1 MEDVAIPPVL
11 AHPAVTRVEL
21 AGSRSRGTHA
31 ELSDWDFAVA
41 TGDFAAVAR
50 EMPDLVAGLE
60 PLGEQWEPVGHFP
73 VYQVLLRGPVKV
85 EYLFLD
91 EVQDPFPPL
100 VPGPDTIVAIDNHF
114 WDWTWWIATKA
125 SIGRDD
131 LVAEHL
137 PQLWERLLR
146 PLGARVIPR
155 DVNAAIRA
163 FVPRRDALGVA
174 VPRALEREVRRGV
187 ARLGLAEQH
196 TPRNA
201 MTDAGEIAAFY
212 DRCSDLMRELLDEL
226 ARVPDVP
233 RAFPDIEDAMGWP
246 RRRIA
251 SVLGGVS
258 RVRHREFGGRR
269 PYRFLD
275 ERRSASGRWEM
286 WMDAG
291 QAAAVRP
298 LRSETWR

>member
-1 MEDVAIPPVL
+1 VEDVAIPPVL
-11 AHPAVTRVEL
+11 AHPAVASVEL

-31 ELSDWDFAVA
+31 ELSDWDFAV
-41 TGDFAAVAR
+41 TCHDFAAVAR
-50 EMPDLVAGLE
+50 DMPALVAELE

-91 EVQDPFPPL
+91 ETQEPLPPATDPR
-100 VPGPDTIVAIDNHF
+100 AIDTHF
-114 WDWTWWIATKA
+114 WDWIWWIATKA

-137 PQLWERLLR
+137 RQLWERLLR
-146 PLGARVIPR
+146 PLGVRAVPR
-155 DVNAAIRA
+155 DLNAAIRA
-163 FVPRRDALGVA
+163 YAARRDST
-174 VPRALEREVRRGV
+174 PRALEREVRRGV

-196 TPRNA
+196 APRHA
-201 MTDAGEIAAFY
+201 MADAGEIAAFY

-226 ARVPDVP
+226 ARVPDAP
-233 RAFPDIEDAMGWP
+233 RAFGDIEDALGWP

-258 RVRHREFGGRR
+258 RIRNLEFGGRR

-275 ERRSASGRWEM
+275 ERSSASGRWEM
-286 WMDAG
+286 WADAR
-291 QAAAVRP
+291 QASALRAARG
-298 LRSETWR
+298 